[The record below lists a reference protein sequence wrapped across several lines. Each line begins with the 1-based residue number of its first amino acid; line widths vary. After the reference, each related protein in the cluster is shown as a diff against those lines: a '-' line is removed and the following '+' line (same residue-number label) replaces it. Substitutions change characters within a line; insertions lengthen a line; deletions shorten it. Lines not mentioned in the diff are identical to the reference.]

1 MYLSIIIPIYN
12 EEGNISLI
20 FDRLKNVCN
29 TITTEYELIF
39 VNDGSK
45 DNSLPTI
52 IQMSKLHKEVK
63 FINFSRNFGHQA
75 AVSAGI
81 DNAQG
86 EYVVIIDADLQD
98 PPELILDM
106 HKKSLE
112 GFQVVYAKRR
122 TRKGESPFKLYTAKS
137 FYRILDSITSIKIPL
152 DTGDF
157 RIMHRSVVDILKQMP
172 EKNKFLRGQIAWAGF
187 NQTYLEYDRDQRHAG
202 ATGYPLKKML
212 KFAMDGITS
221 FSTFPLKLAT
231 WLGFVVAFIAFLVI
245 LYALYS
251 KFILKDYQ
259 SGWTSLII
267 SVLFLGGVQLMCLG
281 IIGEYISRIFDNVRN
296 RPLYIIQ
303 DKNF

>member
-1 MYLSIIIPIYN
+1 MYLSIIIPIFN
-12 EEGNISLI
+12 EEGNIGLI
-20 FDRLKNVCN
+20 FERLSKVCN
-29 TITTEYELIF
+29 QITSDYELIF

-45 DNSLPTI
+45 DNSLNLI
-52 IQMSKLHKEVK
+52 YGLSQSVNNVK

-81 DNAQG
+81 DHALG

-106 HKKSLE
+106 YQKALN

-122 TRKGESPFKLYTAKS
+122 SRKGESSFKLFTAKL
-137 FYRILDSITSIKIPL
+137 FYRLLDSITSIKIPL

-157 RIMHRSVVDILKQMP
+157 RIMHRSVVEVVKNMP
-172 EKNKFLRGQIAWAGF
+172 EKNKFLRGQIAWVGF
-187 NQTYLEYDRDQRHAG
+187 NQTYIEYDRDSRTYG
-202 ATGYPLKKML
+202 ETGYPLKKML

-231 WLGFVVAFIAFLVI
+231 WMGFVVGFISFLLI
-245 LYALYS
+245 IYALYS

-267 SVLFLGGVQLMCLG
+267 SILFLGGVQLMCLG
-281 IIGEYISRIFDNVRN
+281 IIGEYISRIFDNAKG

-303 DKNF
+303 NKNF

>member
-1 MYLSIIIPIYN
+1 MHLSIIIPIFN
-12 EEGNISLI
+12 EEGNISSI
-20 FDRLKNVCN
+20 FERLSKVCHQ
-29 TITTEYELIF
+29 ITPDYELIF
-39 VNDGSK
+39 VNDGSR
-45 DNSLPTI
+45 DNSLNLI
-52 IQMSKLHKEVK
+52 YGLSQSYQNVK

-81 DNAQG
+81 DYALG

-98 PPELILDM
+98 PPELIIDM
-106 HKKSLE
+106 YQKALN

-122 TRKGESPFKLYTAKS
+122 SRKGESPFKLFTAKM
-137 FYRILDSITSIKIPL
+137 FYRLLDSITSIKIPL

-157 RIMHRSVVDILKQMP
+157 RIMHRSVVEVVKNMP
-172 EKNKFLRGQIAWAGF
+172 EKNKFLRGQIAWVGF
-187 NQTYLEYDRDQRHAG
+187 NQTYIEYDRDSRTYG
-202 ATGYPLKKML
+202 ETGYPLKKML

-231 WLGFVVAFIAFLVI
+231 WMGFVVGLVAFLLI
-245 LYALYS
+245 IYALYS

-267 SVLFLGGVQLMCLG
+267 SILFLGGVQLMCLG
-281 IIGEYISRIFDNVRN
+281 IIGEYVSRIFDNVKD
-296 RPLYIIQ
+296 RPLYIIR

>member
-1 MYLSIIIPIYN
+1 MYLSIIIPIFN
-12 EEGNISLI
+12 EEGNIGLI
-20 FDRLKNVCN
+20 FDRLSKVCN
-29 TITTEYELIF
+29 QITSDYELIF

-45 DNSLPTI
+45 DNSLNLI
-52 IQMSKLHKEVK
+52 YGLSQSVNNVK

-81 DNAQG
+81 DYALG

-98 PPELILDM
+98 PPELIIDM
-106 HKKSLE
+106 YQKALN

-122 TRKGESPFKLYTAKS
+122 SRKGESPFKLFTAKM
-137 FYRILDSITSIKIPL
+137 FYRLLDSITSIKIPL

-157 RIMHRSVVDILKQMP
+157 RIMHRSVVEVVKNMP
-172 EKNKFLRGQIAWAGF
+172 EKNKFLRGQIAWVGF
-187 NQTYLEYDRDQRHAG
+187 NQTYIEYDRDSRTYG
-202 ATGYPLKKML
+202 ETGYPLKKML

-231 WLGFVVAFIAFLVI
+231 WMGFVVGLVAFLLI
-245 LYALYS
+245 IYALYS

-267 SVLFLGGVQLMCLG
+267 SILFLGGVQLMCLG
-281 IIGEYISRIFDNVRN
+281 IIGEYVSRIFDNVKD
-296 RPLYIIQ
+296 RPLYIIR